1 MKHVSTKVIL
11 LWLIRNLVLLLP
23 LVAAYCIAMGNLP
36 RDPVSVS
43 LLTLLFLA
51 NAVLL
56 LVWPRLRYKYYT
68 YSVDDKRIVLRS
80 GVIFRHQITA
90 PICQIQDLHF
100 FEGPVMRLLGLG
112 KVMFSTAG
120 SNFDLVGLPKA
131 EAQALVEELETKLR
145 RRMEVAPNE
154 EI

>member
-36 RDPVSVS
+36 RDPVTVS
-43 LLTLLFLA
+43 LLTLLFLV

-56 LVWPRLRYKYYT
+56 LLWPRLRYKYYT

-100 FEGPVMRLLGLG
+100 FEVP
-112 KVMFSTAG
+112 
-120 SNFDLVGLPKA
+120 
-131 EAQALVEELETKLR
+131 
-145 RRMEVAPNE
+145 
-154 EI
+154 